1 MFARDE
7 SIHIEA
13 SPETVYD
20 YVSDI
25 GRHPE
30 WAKQKLVMRPLG
42 DGRFESHMTM
52 GPLKARAV
60 IHVDVAERPTRFA
73 YVADDDVSGPHRW
86 HFDITPEG
94 TGSRVSFGLERM
106 HETFP
111 FTLVQPILLFPLIGH
126 PGMRAGLAQIK
137 ARVEKSQE
145 LPSAAN
151 TGAQG

>member
-13 SPETVYD
+13 SPEAVYD

-30 WAKQKLVMRPLG
+30 WAKQKLVMRQLD
-42 DGRFESHMTM
+42 DGRFESHMAM
-52 GPLKARAV
+52 GLLKAIAV
-60 IHVDVAERPTRFA
+60 IRTEVAERPNQFV

-94 TGSRVSFGLERM
+94 NGSRVSFGFERM
-106 HETFP
+106 HEAFP
-111 FTLVQPILLFPLIGH
+111 FKLFQPILLFPLIGH
-126 PGMRAGLAQIK
+126 PGMKAGLARIK
-137 ARVEKSQE
+137 ARVERSQD
-145 LPSAAN
+145 LPSAA
-151 TGAQG
+151 TTSAQE